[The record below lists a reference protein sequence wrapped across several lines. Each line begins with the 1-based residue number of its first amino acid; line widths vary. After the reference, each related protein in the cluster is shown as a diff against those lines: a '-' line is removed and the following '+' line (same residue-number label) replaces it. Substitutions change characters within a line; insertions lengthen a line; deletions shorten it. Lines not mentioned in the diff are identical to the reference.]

1 MIVREK
7 ERKGRN
13 ERRNNGSNEV
23 DARISQHYMY
33 KTIKI
38 KSVVAITYNYY
49 MLLTM
54 ETKYT

>member
-23 DARISQHYMY
+23 DVRISQHYMY